1 MKMSNFAQLES
12 SYELESSNTDVSPRL
27 PTHVREEVE
36 LRLYLDQIGLKKRI
50 LLHGLEA
57 VGNRNGIQIIPTQ
70 RE

>member
-57 VGNRNGIQIIPTQ
+57 VRNRNRIQLIPKQ

>member
-12 SYELESSNTDVSPRL
+12 SYELASSTDVSPRL

-57 VGNRNGIQIIPTQ
+57 VRNRNRIQLIPKQ

>member
-12 SYELESSNTDVSPRL
+12 SYELASSNTDVSPRL

-57 VGNRNGIQIIPTQ
+57 VRNRNRIQLIPKQ

>member
-12 SYELESSNTDVSPRL
+12 SYELETSNTDVSPRL

-57 VGNRNGIQIIPTQ
+57 VRNRNRIQLIPKQ